1 MILKN
6 SFTRHKAQGTRH
18 KVQGASN
25 KDLIVIKR
33 FVLVPCTLFLLFFS
47 SIGCKIYKFNEVGT
61 LPPEVKTVKVNYIEN
76 HAQYINPQLSQ
87 RLTDKL
93 RQKVISQT
101 RLSQTNNDNAD
112 WVITGFVTSYSFSTS
127 AISGQQVA
135 NNRLTVSVHIILN
148 DSKAEDNKRE
158 ADAKKEYD
166 VSRSFEFK
174 GNQSFQQAE
183 ASLFDEM
190 IRTLT
195 DEIFNKLF
203 SNW

>member
-6 SFTRHKAQGTRH
+6 NFNKKHKIQGTR
-18 KVQGASN
+18 KKEFLGLAV
-25 KDLIVIKR
+25 
-33 FVLVPCTLFLLFFS
+33 VLFIICALFFVPS
-47 SIGCKIYKFNEVGT
+47 LTSCKIYKFTEAGV
-61 LPPEVKTVKVNYIEN
+61 LPDSIKTVKVIYIEN
-76 HAQYINPQLSQ
+76 KAQYINPQLSPK
-87 RLTDKL
+87 LTDKL
-93 RQKVISQT
+93 RQKIISQT

-112 WVITGFVTSYSFSTS
+112 WVISGFITDYRFSTS

-135 NNRLTVSVHIILN
+135 NNRLTVSVHIIKN
-148 DSKAEDNKRE
+148 SNKED
-158 ADAKKEYD
+158 KKEEYD

-183 ASLFDEM
+183 ASLSDEM
-190 IRTLT
+190 VRTLT

>member
-6 SFTRHKAQGTRH
+6 SFTRN
-18 KVQGASN
+18 KVQGTSR
-25 KDLIVIKR
+25 KVVLLLLGL
-33 FVLVPCTLFLLFFS
+33 FLVPCTLFLVASLS
-47 SIGCKIYKFNEVGT
+47 SCKIYKFNEVGT